1 MFYIATVADP
11 PNKKNLMKRPDASS
25 AIFFLKKIGYV
36 DPCVVIDW

>member
-11 PNKKNLMKRPDASS
+11 PIKKNLMKRPDASS
-25 AIFFLKKIGYV
+25 AIFLKKIGYV